1 MNDMIDPTIL
11 DYMGRI
17 SRQCDERASILE
29 ASGNQPEADKWIEM
43 SAHILKWFETVR
55 ESYGKS

>member
-1 MNDMIDPTIL
+1 MIDPTLL

-17 SRQCDERASILE
+17 SRQCDERASMLE

-43 SAHILKWFETVR
+43 SAHVLKWSETVR